1 MSHNTPCKVSAPIY
15 PLKVV
20 NLSLMVER
28 LHCMYRLFS
37 REIKRADWATFSVGN
52 VSWVARSATTSTW
65 SGFKSAC

>member
-1 MSHNTPCKVSAPIY
+1 
-15 PLKVV
+15 
-20 NLSLMVER
+20 
-28 LHCMYRLFS
+28 MYRLFS

>member
-1 MSHNTPCKVSAPIY
+1 VSHNTPCKVSAPH
-15 PLKVV
+15 LSTEVV

-37 REIKRADWATFSVGN
+37 REIKRVDWSTFSVGN
-52 VSWVARSATTSTW
+52 VSWVARSATTSTL